1 MQIACL
7 EYIFNA
13 ATVVLYARLGYAMT
27 GLGKIVERHISW
39 LVPVDARI
47 SADPAHP
54 NIFLRS

>member
-1 MQIACL
+1 MQIPFL
-7 EYIFNA
+7 ECIFTA
-13 ATVVLYARLGYAMT
+13 TTVVLYARLGYAMT

>member
-1 MQIACL
+1 
-7 EYIFNA
+7 
-13 ATVVLYARLGYAMT
+13 MT